1 MFNEISTIMFDMGG
15 TLSYSTGVGEIE
27 KREKISRIMYLVD
40 AFTSPDKF
48 IQLLT
53 KRLEAYRCWASVNLV
68 ELGESSLWT
77 QWLLPDMPV
86 DIVSRN
92 ALELNRLWR
101 EAAGKRV
108 VFPETKEV
116 ILELFR
122 RGYRL
127 GLVSNTTSSVETP
140 HILKDLEISGV
151 FETVILSCVLGIRKP
166 GPGILL
172 EAASRM
178 GILPED
184 CAYIGNRIDRD
195 LISSRKAGFSRTIIF
210 RHPGNLEQGQQDDPS
225 LLPDCY
231 IENLKDLLGIFPS
244 RKVDKIKNQKFNT
257 SLSTMWAIGQF
268 PSLNDFHEASQRMGF
283 TGIELN
289 HHVTLSL
296 LSGSNLKEIQFSS
309 IHEPCPAEISVE
321 TLKERDWLISSENEH
336 CRNKGVEAIKRSID
350 LAYRLGVNVVVVH
363 CGNIPSDL
371 AIENQMREQFLQG
384 CQDTPG
390 YDAIKTEMINERA
403 ALVGPLLE
411 AVKKSL
417 LELLEYASRHQ
428 VRLGLENRYHYY
440 DIPTLDEM
448 GMLLDL
454 AGPGLLGYIHD
465 VGHAHAQDRLGFYP
479 HEEWLQRYSN
489 RMIGVHLHDVIGI
502 ADHYAPG
509 LGEVDFDKL
518 AAYLPADAFRTCELQ
533 VVNTTEQVKA
543 GLKFLAEHGCIKCL

>member
-1 MFNEISTIMFDMGG
+1 MFDMGG
-15 TLSYSTGVGEIE
+15 TLSHFTRIGEIE
-27 KREKISRIMYLVD
+27 KREKISRIMDLVD
-40 AFTSPDKF
+40 VFTSPDDF
-48 IQLLT
+48 FQLLT
-53 KRLEAYRCWASVNLV
+53 KRFEAYRCWARENLV
-68 ELGESSLWT
+68 ELDESSLWT

-86 DIVSRN
+86 DQVSRN
-92 ALELNRLWR
+92 ALKLNRLWR
-101 EAAGKRV
+101 EASGKRV

-166 GPGILL
+166 DPGILL
-172 EAASRM
+172 KAASRM
-178 GILPED
+178 GVIPED

-210 RHPGNLEQGQQDDPS
+210 RHPGNLEQGQPDDPS
-225 LLPDCY
+225 LLPDRY

-244 RKVDKIKNQKFNT
+244 RQVKKNENHEYDV
-257 SLSTMWAIGQF
+257 SLSTMWAFGQF
-268 PSLNDFHEASQRMGF
+268 PSLTDFYEASQRMGF
-283 TGIELN
+283 TGVELN
-289 HHVTLSL
+289 HHVTPSM
-296 LSGSNLKEIQFSS
+296 LSGSNMMAIRFSS
-309 IHEPCPAEISVE
+309 IHEPCPAEIPVE

-336 CRNKGVEAIKRSID
+336 CRKKGVEAITRSID
-350 LAYRLGVNVVVVH
+350 LAHRLGVNVVVIH
-363 CGNIPSDL
+363 CGNITSDHGL
-371 AIENQMREQFLQG
+371 ENQLREKYLQG
-384 CQDTPG
+384 QQDTAEYG
-390 YDAIKTEMINERA
+390 AIKTELINKRA

-417 LELLEYASRHQ
+417 LELLEYASRLHI
-428 VRLGLENRYHYY
+428 RLGLENRYHYF
-440 DIPTLDEM
+440 DIPSLDEM

-454 AGPGLLGYIHD
+454 AEPGLLGYIHD
-465 VGHAHAQDRLGFYP
+465 VGHAQALDRLGFYP

-509 LGEVDFDKL
+509 LGEVDFDRL

-533 VVNTTEQVKA
+533 VVNTTAQVKA
-543 GLKFLAEHGCIKCL
+543 GLKFLADHGCIKCL

>member
-1 MFNEISTIMFDMGG
+1 MFDMGG
-15 TLSYSTGVGEIE
+15 TLSHFTRIGEIE
-27 KREKISRIMYLVD
+27 KRGKISRIMEIVGAD
-40 AFTSPDKF
+40 TSPDDF
-48 IQLLT
+48 FQLLT
-53 KRLEAYRCWASVNLV
+53 KRANAYRCWARENLV
-68 ELGESSLWT
+68 ELDESSLWT
-77 QWLLPDMPV
+77 QWLLPKMSV

-101 EAAGKRV
+101 EASGKRV

-122 RGYRL
+122 RGYHL

-140 HILKDLEISGV
+140 QILKYLEISGV

-166 GPGILL
+166 DPGILL
-172 EAASRM
+172 EAVSRM
-178 GILPED
+178 GVLPED

-210 RHPGNLEQGQQDDPS
+210 RNPDNPEQGQLNNPS

-231 IENLKDLLGIFPS
+231 IENLKDLLAIFPP
-244 RKVDKIKNQKFNT
+244 RNVKKIENQKYAA

-268 PSLNDFHEASQRMGF
+268 PSLADFYEASRRMGF
-283 TGIELN
+283 TGVELN
-289 HHVTLSL
+289 HHVTLSM
-296 LSGSNLKEIQFSS
+296 LSGANLKEIQFSS

-321 TLKERDWLISSENEH
+321 TLKERDWLISSENEY
-336 CRNKGVEAIKRSID
+336 CRNKGVEAIKSSID

-363 CGNIPSDL
+363 CGNIPSDHGL
-371 AIENQMREQFLQG
+371 ENQMRDKFLQG
-384 CQDTPG
+384 QQDSAE
-390 YDAIKTEMINERA
+390 YSAIKIELINKRA
-403 ALVGPLLE
+403 ALVGPPLE

-417 LELLEYASRHQ
+417 LELLEYANRFHI
-428 VRLGLENRYHYY
+428 RLGLENRYHYF
-440 DIPTLDEM
+440 DLPTLDEM

-454 AGPGLLGYIHD
+454 AEPGLLGYIHD
-465 VGHAHAQDRLGFYP
+465 VGHAQALDRLGFYP
-479 HEEWLQRYSN
+479 HEEWLQRYAN

-509 LGEVDFDKL
+509 LGEVDFDRL

-533 VVNTTEQVKA
+533 VVNTTAQVKA